1 MQKFNDHTH
10 TRRCGHADNN
20 MTDEDFVKLF
30 IQKGFTK
37 IAFTDH
43 CPEKEEIDYRKNMR
57 MKYSEKNEYLN
68 SIKSLK
74 EKYKDKIEIETGF
87 EVEYLPGQEE
97 NLFELKNETDKIILG
112 QHFIYDENNDI
123 KILRRQEF
131 TDDDA
136 LKYAEYVKIAI
147 EKNIPDIIA
156 HPDIYM
162 LSRQNF
168 RKVDEK
174 VAHIICSTAEKYEIP
189 IEINLS
195 HPNDYIIGKRENIVY
210 PCKEFW
216 KIASEYKNLKVL
228 YGVDAHFK
236 YQIMNCEKAV
246 EIANKHIGQDIIDKL
261 HFCNERLEIK

>member
-1 MQKFNDHTH
+1 MQKFNYHTH

-43 CPEKEEIDYRKNMR
+43 CPEKEEIDHRKNMR

-112 QHFIYDENNDI
+112 
-123 KILRRQEF
+123 
-131 TDDDA
+131 
-136 LKYAEYVKIAI
+136 
-147 EKNIPDIIA
+147 
-156 HPDIYM
+156 
-162 LSRQNF
+162 
-168 RKVDEK
+168 
-174 VAHIICSTAEKYEIP
+174 
-189 IEINLS
+189 
-195 HPNDYIIGKRENIVY
+195 
-210 PCKEFW
+210 
-216 KIASEYKNLKVL
+216 
-228 YGVDAHFK
+228 
-236 YQIMNCEKAV
+236 
-246 EIANKHIGQDIIDKL
+246 
-261 HFCNERLEIK
+261 